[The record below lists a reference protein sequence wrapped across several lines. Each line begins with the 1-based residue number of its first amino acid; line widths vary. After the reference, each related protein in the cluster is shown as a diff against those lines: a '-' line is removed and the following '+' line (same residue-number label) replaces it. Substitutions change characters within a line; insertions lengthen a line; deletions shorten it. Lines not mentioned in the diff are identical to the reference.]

1 MTFSITARDATGFG
15 IAISSS
21 SPAVAARC
29 VHLRPG
35 VGAVASQNVT
45 DPALGGAILHRLE
58 AGVSASDA
66 LAVTLAGTRFGAWRQ
81 LAVVGANGTPAV
93 HTGANGLGITGSAV
107 GARAVAAGNLL
118 ADPDVPAA
126 MLRAFES
133 ARGALAERLLAALAA
148 GQAAGGEAGPV
159 HSAGVAVVR
168 DVAWPIV
175 DLRVD
180 WSDNPVGDLQDLWK
194 RYEPQVE
201 DYVNRARD
209 PETAPSFGVPGD
221 P

>member
-45 DPALGGAILHRLE
+45 DPGLGLAVLNRLE
-58 AGVSASDA
+58 ADVSAPHA
-66 LAVTLAGTRFGAWRQ
+66 LAVALAGTRFGAWRQ
-81 LAVVGANGTPAV
+81 VAVVGRRGDPAI
-93 HTGANGLGITGSAV
+93 HTGAKGLGITGAAL
-107 GARAVAAGNLL
+107 GTDAVAAGNLL
-118 ADPDVPAA
+118 ASADVPTA
-126 MLRAFES
+126 MLRAFDN
-133 ARGALAERLLAALAA
+133 AKGVLAERLLAGLSA
-148 GQAAGGEAGPV
+148 GLAAGGEAGPV
-159 HSAGVAVVR
+159 YSAGVAVVR

-180 WSDNPVGDLQDLWK
+180 WSNDPVGDLRDLWK

-201 DYVNRARD
+201 DYLNRARD
-209 PETAPSFGVPGD
+209 PQSAPSFGVPGD

>member
-1 MTFSITARDATGFG
+1 MTFSITARDATSFG

-45 DPALGGAILHRLE
+45 DPALGHAILHRLE

-81 LAVVGANGTPAV
+81 LAVVGHGGRPAV
-93 HTGANGLGITGSAV
+93 HTGAKGLGVTGAV
-107 GARAVAAGNLL
+107 AGTDAVAAGNLL
-118 ADPDVPAA
+118 AGADVPAA
-126 MLRAFES
+126 MLRTFETTE
-133 ARGALAERLLAALAA
+133 GALAERLLAALAA

-180 WSDNPVGDLQDLWK
+180 WSDDPVGDLRDLWE
-194 RYEPQVE
+194 RFAPQVE

-209 PETAPSFGVPGD
+209 PESAPSFGVPGD